1 MRITGHGIS
10 IDLPTG
16 WEGRI
21 RRADPGGPVLH
32 VASFA
37 LDEGDGA
44 FGAAATGRMRDGDG
58 FAALVEYCDAERVP
72 PGVGLFAPA
81 RPRPLHPR
89 DFAAMQL
96 QVTRPG
102 QLGCQRFFT
111 DAGRTLCLYAVI
123 QPSWAGLE
131 PIVDELARVLAS
143 LRVTP
148 ARERVEPSGSREQS
162 QPG

>member
-21 RRADPGGPVLH
+21 RRADAGGPVLH

-37 LDEGDGA
+37 LHERDGT

-58 FAALVEYCDAERVP
+58 FAALVEYCDPETVP
-72 PGVGLFAPA
+72 PGVGLFAPE
-81 RPRPLHPR
+81 RPHAPR
-89 DFAAMQL
+89 RGDFAATQL

-102 QLGCQRFFT
+102 QLGWQRFFT
-111 DAGRTLCLYAVI
+111 DAGRTACLYAVI
-123 QPSWAGLE
+123 QPSWTGPG
-131 PIVDELARVLAS
+131 PIVEELGHVLAS
-143 LRVTP
+143 LRLTP
-148 ARERVEPSGSREQS
+148 ASPR
-162 QPG
+162 